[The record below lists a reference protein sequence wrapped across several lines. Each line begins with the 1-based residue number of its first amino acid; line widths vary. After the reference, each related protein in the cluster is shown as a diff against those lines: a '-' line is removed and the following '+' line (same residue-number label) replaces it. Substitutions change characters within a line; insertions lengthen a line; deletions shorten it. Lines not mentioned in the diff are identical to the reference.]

1 MWVKG
6 SVWSSVTGLCSLPQ
20 TQERGPNCNGLKN
33 DKVIPVSAAGV
44 DRAYLHLKP
53 GFGCIREALVVGLG
67 SGGEKREGNRGG
79 GSNFNGEL
87 CVCHGPET
95 SPTQRSTGA
104 LAPPSGGR

>member
-20 TQERGPNCNGLKN
+20 TQERGPNRNGLKN

-53 GFGCIREALVVGLG
+53 GFGCILKALVVGLQ

-87 CVCHGPET
+87 CVSRTRNFSHSAEHRGSG
-95 SPTQRSTGA
+95 SP
-104 LAPPSGGR
+104 